1 MRGEMRNTRRA
12 TLGSAFLRHTRA
24 FALLLLLMVCG
35 PSQAAPPI
43 KVLLCTGDYGMWA
56 QDRAAMIEAAV
67 GKARPGGAVFETEQ
81 SFNFVKK
88 LEAPGYAERFDVIAC
103 GDVALGQMTTRMQA
117 ALVRFVDGGGGLI
130 YVVQAKSGIA
140 FTGAREVEPLPL
152 AGILPYKY
160 PATDPAQDATA
171 PAAGD
176 PLFAGLDFSHT
187 PPLPAG
193 GRLLLERKQGAGRV
207 LALFGAFSASYKYV
221 SYATYTREP
230 GGWDEWPG
238 LGEFWARLLERAASG
253 SPVRGLTRAQTDA
266 RTPETPLAVQATV
279 DATRETDDVR
289 AADFSIVALQQLY
302 NEDGGANEGLFLDL
316 NPRDWFDRRS
326 QEVLPNTA
334 GKFPDKPALF
344 RQYHITGI
352 LMGDNSYG
360 SYSGWDEAKWKT
372 ETAKY
377 VEAARK
383 YPDILR
389 FFQPGNEPPP
399 DAGYFAFHNRIAQAV
414 RQGAPNMQVMGPN
427 TAFNIAGVDAQAMK
441 AFLAACGPNTD
452 VLNWHIYGRCP
463 ESVRDEAQ
471 YWSRYATGRLHTP
484 GPARVLFTE
493 ADSWN
498 TESSQF
504 NYLMDRAFTFLPT
517 KEIIACFQYCMEPR
531 SEGGPYK
538 FGVLQPEGEMS
549 ANYNGYWIWRGLRG
563 RLVDVALPGL
573 PPGARDHCRVLASR
587 ADGGRTV
594 TVVAYYDTGYF
605 DGPARARAAQAEFA
619 LRVKL
624 PPGRYTLQRSD
635 ADWQTR
641 RVQDVPGTA
650 QGTAQAAATLAPC
663 QAVAFTW
670 TRLP

>member
-1 MRGEMRNTRRA
+1 MFQLACR
-12 TLGSAFLRHTRA
+12 LG
-24 FALLLLLMVCG
+24 ALLLLVFAVPRGAL
-35 PSQAAPPI
+35 AAPPV

-56 QDRAAMIEAAV
+56 QDRAKMIEDAV
-67 GKARPGGAVFETEQ
+67 SKTRPGGAVFETEQ

-103 GDVALGQMTTRMQA
+103 GDIALGQMTTRMQA
-117 ALVRFVDGGGGLI
+117 ALVGFVSGGGGLI
-130 YVVQAKSGIA
+130 YAVQAKSGIA
-140 FTGAREVEPLPL
+140 FTGSRAVEPLPL
-152 AGILPYKY
+152 AAVLPYKY
-160 PATDPAQDATA
+160 PAQDATPDA
-171 PAAGD
+171 TTLGTNAT
-176 PLFAGLDFSHT
+176 LFAGLDFSHT
-187 PPLPAG
+187 PLPAG
-193 GRLLLERKQGAGRV
+193 GKLLLERKEGTGRV

-221 SYATYTREP
+221 SYATFTREP

-238 LGEFWARLLERAASG
+238 LGEFWARLLERAGAG
-253 SPVRGLTRAQTDA
+253 SPVRSLTRAQADG
-266 RTPETPLAVQATV
+266 RTPDAPLAVRATV

-302 NEDGGANEGLFLDL
+302 NEDGGANESLFLDL

-344 RQYHITGI
+344 RRFHISGI

-360 SYSGWDEAKWKT
+360 GYAGWDEAKWKA

-377 VEAARK
+377 VEAAHT
-383 YPDILR
+383 YPDLLR

-414 RQGAPNMQVMGPN
+414 RQGAPQMQVMGPN
-427 TAFNIAGVDAQAMK
+427 TAFNVAGADEKSMK

-452 VLNWHIYGRCP
+452 LLNWHIYGRCP

-471 YWSRYATGRLHTP
+471 YWSRYATGKLRAP
-484 GPARVLFTE
+484 GPARVMFTE

-498 TESSQF
+498 TERSQF
-504 NYLMDRAFTFLPT
+504 NYLMDRAFTFLPA

-531 SEGGPYK
+531 TEGGPYR

-563 RLVDVALPGL
+563 RLVEVTLPGL
-573 PPGARDHCRVLASR
+573 PPGAGRHCRVLASR
-587 ADGGRTV
+587 ADGGNTV

-605 DGPARARAAQAEFA
+605 DGPARTRATQAKFS
-619 LRVKL
+619 LRVTL

-641 RVQDVPGTA
+641 RVQNIPGTA
-650 QGTAQAAATLAPC
+650 QGTATADATLTPC

-670 TRLP
+670 TRQP

>member
-1 MRGEMRNTRRA
+1 MQYKRMG
-12 TLGSAFLRHTRA
+12 LSA
-24 FALLLLLMVCG
+24 FALFLLLSLCAA
-35 PSQAAPPI
+35 SLRARAAAPPV

-56 QDRAAMIEAAV
+56 QDRAKVIEDAV
-67 GKARPGGAVFETEQ
+67 AKARPDGAVFETEQ

-117 ALVRFVDGGGGLI
+117 ALVRFVNNGGGLI

-140 FTGAREVEPLPL
+140 FTGSRAVEPLPL
-152 AGILPYKY
+152 ASILPYQY
-160 PATDPAQDATA
+160 PAQDATPDATKFGTDA
-171 PAAGD
+171 PF
-176 PLFAGLDFSHT
+176 FAGLNFAPA
-187 PPLPAG
+187 PPLTDG
-193 GRLLLERKQGAGRV
+193 KLLLERKQRAGRV
-207 LALFGAFSASYKYV
+207 LALFGAFGASYKYV
-221 SYATYTREP
+221 SYAKYERVP
-230 GGWDEWPG
+230 GGWDDWPG
-238 LGEFWARLLERAASG
+238 LGEFWARLLERAAAA
-253 SPVRGLTRAQTDA
+253 SPVRGETRAQTDA
-266 RTPETPLAVQATV
+266 QTTETPLTVRAAV

-302 NEDGGANEGLFLDL
+302 NEDGGANESLFLDL
-316 NPRDWFDRRS
+316 NPRDWFDRRT

-360 SYSGWDEAKWKT
+360 SYHDWNEAKWKT
-372 ETAKY
+372 ETTKY
-377 VEAARK
+377 VDAVHK
-383 YPDILR
+383 DPDILR

-399 DAGYFAFHNRIAQAV
+399 DAGYFAFHNRIAQAMH
-414 RQGAPNMQVMGPN
+414 QAAPKIQVMGPN
-427 TAFNIAGVDAQAMK
+427 TAFNAAGVDDKSMR

-463 ESVRDEAQ
+463 ESVRDEAL
-471 YWSRYATGRLHTP
+471 YWSHFASGKLRAP

-493 ADSWN
+493 ADDWN

-531 SEGGPYK
+531 SEGGPYR
-538 FGVLQPEGEMS
+538 FGVLQPTGEMS

-563 RLVDVALPGL
+563 RMVGVALSGL
-573 PPGARDHCRVLASR
+573 PPEARSHCRVLASR
-587 ADGGRTV
+587 ADDGKSV

-605 DGPARARAAQAEFA
+605 DGPAKVRAAQAKFS
-619 LRVKL
+619 LRVTL
-624 PPGRYTLQRSD
+624 PPGRYALQRSD
-635 ADWQTR
+635 TDWQTHR
-641 RVQDVPGTA
+641 TQYIPGTA
-650 QGTAQAAATLAPC
+650 QGTAQADVTLAPC
-663 QAVAFTW
+663 QAAAFTW
-670 TRLP
+670 TRQP